1 MKTRRILFSTK
12 HYGGLP
18 LSTVMQ
24 RNYSLEAIR
33 IDSPRCPALF
43 KGLTLLAFH
52 GSSYPQWCAVRKSQ
66 AESFRGQYRI
76 DFKFCVAWWSIC
88 PLYPYDWHVS
98 SLCVVHPQKIQS
110 PPESHSSKVVT
121 HQKITSAWCCIPMPW
136 STPCPLFSWVLCY
149 LRCSQELFLQW
160 RINFERVRQILHSC
174 KFY

>member
-1 MKTRRILFSTK
+1 MKTRRILFSTE

-18 LSTVMQ
+18 LLHSDAKK
-24 RNYSLEAIR
+24 LFIR
-33 IDSPRCPALF
+33 GNSNRQSRCPALF
-43 KGLTLLAFH
+43 KGLPLLAFH

-66 AESFRGQYRI
+66 AESFRGQYWI
-76 DFKFCVAWWSIC
+76 DFKFRVAWWSIC

-110 PPESHSSKVVT
+110 PPESHSSKVMT
-121 HQKITSAWCCIPMPW
+121 HQKITSAWCYIPMPS
-136 STPCPLFSWVLCY
+136 STPRPLFSWVLCY

-160 RINFERVRQILHSC
+160 RINFERARQILHSC